1 MKTIILSIWSMAM
14 FALYFALNEYG
25 WIVTSNI
32 ICVYASTGFVVG
44 WRIYKLTDNVE
55 NDNSERTSTL
65 GWTATWMV
73 VVVIFILRDFN
84 FVSDIGIISAIYLFF
99 VLLTTVMTSC
109 YVIINDSGNWTEQ
122 LFSVCALH
130 WVLSHGSKDWLS
142 QTPTLLV
149 LPTICIIIIR
159 IAYHIET
166 NRHLHK
172 ALIEIFTWV
181 VITAL
186 ELSFA
191 LELCQSQ
198 LFYVCVWL
206 ALNGILYIYLKGMS
220 CLMLTFSIV
229 VTPLFGIF
237 TLIHVRKEGL
247 KEGLS
252 TSWLRFTAFYK
263 RERLDSALNG
273 IEVMSDDML

>member
-1 MKTIILSIWSMAM
+1 M
-14 FALYFALNEYG
+14 FSLYFALNEYG
-25 WIVTSNI
+25 WVVTSNI

-44 WRIYKLTDNVE
+44 WRIYKLTENVE

-65 GWTATWMV
+65 AWTATWLV
-73 VVVIFILRDFN
+73 VVIIFILRDFN
-84 FVSDIGIISAIYLFF
+84 FVSDIGIISAIYMFF

-109 YVIINDSGNWTEQ
+109 YVIIKDSGNWTEQ

-142 QTPTLLV
+142 QTPLLLI
-149 LPTICIIIIR
+149 LPPICIIVIR

-166 NRHLHK
+166 NRNLHK

-181 VITAL
+181 FIAAL
-186 ELSFA
+186 ELSYA
-191 LELCQSQ
+191 LDLCHPQ
-198 LFYVCVWL
+198 LFYICVWL
-206 ALNGILYIYLKGMS
+206 SCNGILYIYLKGIP

-229 VTPLFGIF
+229 LTPLFGIF
-237 TLIHVRKEGL
+237 TLIQIKKEGV

-252 TSWLRFTAFYK
+252 TAWIKFTAFYK
-263 RERLDSALNG
+263 RERLDSAFNG
-273 IEVMSDDML
+273 MEVITDDML